1 MLKFRLWGTE
11 WACSLLFPATV
22 VVLLTLD
29 TGGMAGWCLAASVM
43 HEAGHFLML
52 LACGGRPAQ
61 VSIGIFG
68 VRVEQD
74 VHAPIGYG
82 KNVWVSLAGPLV
94 NGLSCGILL
103 LLGGGWTTPVMV
115 HATMAVMNL
124 LPVEPLD
131 GGQAL
136 FCLLAPH
143 MEEPKATRAVL
154 VVSVVT
160 ILPLAAAGFYVL
172 LHSGYNFT
180 LLAVSVYLV
189 LLLLLKKK

>member
-52 LACGGRPAQ
+52 LACGGRPAR

-115 HATMAVMNL
+115 LSLIHIS
-124 LPVEPLD
+124 EP
-131 GGQAL
+131 
-136 FCLLAPH
+136 
-143 MEEPKATRAVL
+143 TR
-154 VVSVVT
+154 
-160 ILPLAAAGFYVL
+160 P
-172 LHSGYNFT
+172 
-180 LLAVSVYLV
+180 
-189 LLLLLKKK
+189 

>member
-52 LACGGRPAQ
+52 LACGGRPAR

-103 LLGGGWTTPVMV
+103 LLGGQRRSWCMRPW
-115 HATMAVMNL
+115 
-124 LPVEPLD
+124 
-131 GGQAL
+131 
-136 FCLLAPH
+136 
-143 MEEPKATRAVL
+143 R
-154 VVSVVT
+154 
-160 ILPLAAAGFYVL
+160 
-172 LHSGYNFT
+172 
-180 LLAVSVYLV
+180 
-189 LLLLLKKK
+189 